1 MASNSVTTL
10 AQLRS
15 AIIRSKNLSADVA
28 SATADAI
35 EELDQAKADN
45 TDLTSLANRVTSVEN
60 TLNSLVNADNNYY

>member
-35 EELDQAKADN
+35 DELDQAKADSA
-45 TDLTSLANRVTSVEN
+45 DLTSLANRVTSVEN

>member
-10 AQLRS
+10 VQLRS

-35 EELDQAKADN
+35 DELDQVKADSA
-45 TDLTSLANRVTSVEN
+45 DLTSLANRVTSVEN

>member
-1 MASNSVTTL
+1 MASNNVTTL

-35 EELDQAKADN
+35 DELDWAKADSA
-45 TDLTSLANRVTSVEN
+45 DLTSLANRVTSVEN

>member
-10 AQLRS
+10 TQLRS

-35 EELDQAKADN
+35 DELDQVKADSA
-45 TDLTSLANRVTSVEN
+45 DLTSLANRVTSVEN

>member
-1 MASNSVTTL
+1 MASNNVTTL

-35 EELDQAKADN
+35 DELDQAKADSA
-45 TDLTSLANRVTSVEN
+45 DLTSLANRVTSVEN

>member
-1 MASNSVTTL
+1 MASNNVTTL

-35 EELDQAKADN
+35 DELDQTKADS
-45 TDLTSLANRVTSVEN
+45 TDLTSLASRVTSVEN

>member
-35 EELDQAKADN
+35 DELDQAKADSA
-45 TDLTSLANRVTSVEN
+45 DLTSLADRVTSVEN

>member
-35 EELDQAKADN
+35 DELDQAKADSA
-45 TDLTSLANRVTSVEN
+45 DLTSLAKRVTSVEN